1 MMKVGIIGGGAS
13 GMMSA
18 ILLDREGIDVT
29 IIEKNST
36 LGKKILMTGNGRCN
50 YFNQDIGVDKYYT
63 SDYEFLKNIIKQ
75 ENIAK
80 AQEFLASIGLV
91 PRIKN
96 GYYYPMSN
104 TATSVLNAF
113 LAEIEKRKIKVIL
126 DSEVNNIKRVDNK
139 YQVTINTKK
148 MTFDKIIIAIGS
160 KAGLKENENYAL
172 LDSLDIKMTPIL
184 PALCP
189 LILNGNFFNKWSGI
203 RVEAEVSI
211 YVDNK
216 FLKNDLGEVQLTDYG
231 ISGICVMNLSSLVSK
246 ALYNK
251 KKVSVHLNFLPN
263 LKKEEEI
270 DAFLTKRDNTLYQ
283 RTVIELLES
292 IIPYKLLYILVS
304 KSGINSNCHYK
315 SLTKKEKDDLISNLS
330 DLTLDVIATKEI
342 FKGQVVT
349 GGIPLNRVKN
359 TLEDKEYKGL
369 YYTGEILDVDGICG
383 GFNLGFA
390 WLSSIVVGDDNV
402 KSKRN

>member
-1 MMKVGIIGGGAS
+1 MKVGIIGGGAS

-18 ILLDREGIDVT
+18 ILLNREGFDVT
-29 IIEKNST
+29 ILEKNST

-63 SDYEFLKNIIKQ
+63 SDYEFLKTIVNE
-75 ENIAK
+75 ENILK
-80 AQEFLASIGLV
+80 VKEFLNSLGLV

-113 LAEIEKRKIKVIL
+113 LTEIERLKIKTIL
-126 DSEVNNIKRVDNK
+126 DSEINNIKRKENK
-139 YQVTINTKK
+139 YQIMVNGKK
-148 MTFDKIIIAIGS
+148 MLFDKIIIAIGS
-160 KAGLKENENYAL
+160 KAGLKENANYEL
-172 LDSLDIKMTPIL
+172 LNSLGIKMTPIL

-189 LILNGNFFNKWSGI
+189 LVLNGDFFNKWSGI
-203 RVEAEVSI
+203 RAEARVSI
-211 YVDNK
+211 YANDK
-216 FLKNDLGEVQLTDYG
+216 FLKSDLGEVQLTDYG

-246 ALYNK
+246 ALYQK
-251 KKVSVHLNFLPN
+251 QKVKVHLNFLPN
-263 LKKEEEI
+263 IEKENI
-270 DAFLTKRDNTLYQ
+270 DKWLTLRDNTLYQ

-304 KSGINSNCHYK
+304 KAGIKSNCHYK
-315 SLTKKEKDDLISNLS
+315 SLTKKEKDDLINNLS
-330 DLTLDVIATKEI
+330 DLTLEIRETKEI

-349 GGIPLNRVKN
+349 GGIPINRVKT
-359 TLEDKEYKGL
+359 TLEDKEYAGL
-369 YYTGEILDVDGICG
+369 YYTGEILDVDGLCG

-390 WLSSIVVGDDNV
+390 WLSSIVVSEDIC
-402 KSKRN
+402 

>member
-1 MMKVGIIGGGAS
+1 MKVGIIGGGAS

-18 ILLDREGIDVT
+18 ILLSREGIDVT

-50 YFNQDIGVDKYYT
+50 YFNQDIDIDKYYT
-63 SDYEFLKNIIKQ
+63 SDDEFLKTIVNEDNVLKV
-75 ENIAK
+75 K
-80 AQEFLASIGLV
+80 EFLNSIGLV

-113 LAEIEKRKIKVIL
+113 LTEIERLKIKTIL
-126 DSEVNNIKRVDNK
+126 DSEINGIKKIENK
-139 YQVTINTKK
+139 YQVLVNGKK
-148 MTFDKIIIAIGS
+148 MLFDKIIISIGS
-160 KAGLKENENYAL
+160 KAGLKENNNYEL
-172 LDSLDIKMTPIL
+172 LNSLGIKMTPIL

-189 LILNGNFFNKWSGI
+189 LVLNGDFFNKWSGI
-203 RVEAEVSI
+203 RVEARVSI
-211 YVDNK
+211 YENDR
-216 FLKNDLGEVQLTDYG
+216 FLKSDLGEVQLTDYG
-231 ISGICVMNLSSLVSK
+231 ISGICVMNLSSLASK
-246 ALYNK
+246 ALYQK
-251 KKVSVHLNFLPN
+251 KKVKVHLNFLPN
-263 LKKEEEI
+263 IEKENI
-270 DAFLTKRDNTLYQ
+270 DKWLTLRDNTLYQ

-304 KSGINSNCHYK
+304 KAGIKSNCHYK
-315 SLTKKEKDDLISNLS
+315 SLTWEEKNDLINNLS
-330 DLTLDVIATKEI
+330 DLTLEVRDTKEI
-342 FKGQVVT
+342 FKSQVVT
-349 GGIPLNRVKN
+349 GGIPISRVKD

-390 WLSSIVVGDDNV
+390 WLSSIVVSEDIC
-402 KSKRN
+402 

>member
-1 MMKVGIIGGGAS
+1 MKVGIIGGGAS

-18 ILLDREGIDVT
+18 ILLNREGFDVT
-29 IIEKNST
+29 ILEKNST

-63 SDYEFLKNIIKQ
+63 SDYEFLKTIVNE
-75 ENIAK
+75 ENILK
-80 AQEFLASIGLV
+80 VKEFLNSLGLV

-113 LAEIEKRKIKVIL
+113 LTEIERLKIKTIL
-126 DSEVNNIKRVDNK
+126 DSEVNNIKRKENK
-139 YQVTINTKK
+139 YQIMVNGKK
-148 MTFDKIIIAIGS
+148 MLFDKIIIAIGS
-160 KAGLKENENYAL
+160 KAGLKENANYEL
-172 LDSLDIKMTPIL
+172 LNSLGIKMTPIL

-189 LILNGNFFNKWSGI
+189 LVLNGDFFNKWSGI
-203 RVEAEVSI
+203 RAEARVSI
-211 YVDNK
+211 YANDK
-216 FLKNDLGEVQLTDYG
+216 FLKSDLGEVQLTDYG

-246 ALYNK
+246 ALYQK
-251 KKVSVHLNFLPN
+251 QKVKVHLNFLPN
-263 LKKEEEI
+263 IEKENI
-270 DAFLTKRDNTLYQ
+270 DKWLTLRDNTLYQ

-304 KSGINSNCHYK
+304 KAGIKSNCHYK
-315 SLTKKEKDDLISNLS
+315 SLTKKEKDDLINNLS
-330 DLTLDVIATKEI
+330 DLTLEIRETKEI

-349 GGIPLNRVKN
+349 GGIPINRVKT
-359 TLEDKEYKGL
+359 TLEDKEYAGL

-390 WLSSIVVGDDNV
+390 WLSSIVVSEDIC
-402 KSKRN
+402 

>member
-1 MMKVGIIGGGAS
+1 MKVGIIGGGAS

-18 ILLDREGIDVT
+18 ILLNREGFDVT
-29 IIEKNST
+29 ILEKNST

-63 SDYEFLKNIIKQ
+63 SDYEFLKTIVNE
-75 ENIAK
+75 ENILK
-80 AQEFLASIGLV
+80 VKEFLNSLGLV
-91 PRIKN
+91 PRNKN

-113 LAEIEKRKIKVIL
+113 LTEIERLKIKTIL
-126 DSEVNNIKRVDNK
+126 DSEINNIKRKENK
-139 YQVTINTKK
+139 YQIMVNGKK
-148 MTFDKIIIAIGS
+148 MLFDKIIIAIGS
-160 KAGLKENENYAL
+160 KAGLKENANYEL
-172 LDSLDIKMTPIL
+172 LNSLGIKMTPIL

-189 LILNGNFFNKWSGI
+189 LVLNGDFFNKWSGI
-203 RVEAEVSI
+203 RAEARVSI
-211 YVDNK
+211 YENDK
-216 FLKNDLGEVQLTDYG
+216 FLKSDLGEVQLTDYG

-246 ALYNK
+246 ALYQK
-251 KKVSVHLNFLPN
+251 QKVKVHLNFLPN
-263 LKKEEEI
+263 IEKENI
-270 DAFLTKRDNTLYQ
+270 DKWLTLRDNTMYQ

-304 KSGINSNCHYK
+304 KAGIKSNCHYK
-315 SLTKKEKDDLISNLS
+315 SLTKKEKDDLINNLS
-330 DLTLDVIATKEI
+330 DLTLEIRETKEI

-349 GGIPLNRVKN
+349 GGIPINRVKT
-359 TLEDKEYKGL
+359 TLEDKEYAGL

-390 WLSSIVVGDDNV
+390 WLSSIVVSEDIC
-402 KSKRN
+402 

>member
-1 MMKVGIIGGGAS
+1 MKVGIIGGGAS

-18 ILLDREGIDVT
+18 ILLNREGFDVT
-29 IIEKNST
+29 ILEKNST

-63 SDYEFLKNIIKQ
+63 SDYEFLKTIVNE
-75 ENIAK
+75 ENILK
-80 AQEFLASIGLV
+80 VKEFLNSLGLV

-113 LAEIEKRKIKVIL
+113 LTEIERLKIKTIL
-126 DSEVNNIKRVDNK
+126 DSEINNIKRKENK
-139 YQVTINTKK
+139 YQIMVNGKK
-148 MTFDKIIIAIGS
+148 MFFDKIIIAIGS
-160 KAGLKENENYAL
+160 KAGLKENANYEL
-172 LDSLDIKMTPIL
+172 LNSLGIKMTPIL

-189 LILNGNFFNKWSGI
+189 LVLNGDFFNKWSGI
-203 RVEAEVSI
+203 RAEARVSI
-211 YVDNK
+211 YENDK
-216 FLKNDLGEVQLTDYG
+216 FLKSDLGEVQLTDYG
-231 ISGICVMNLSSLVSK
+231 ISGICVMNLSSLASK
-246 ALYNK
+246 ALYQK
-251 KKVSVHLNFLPN
+251 QKVKIHLNFLPN
-263 LKKEEEI
+263 IEKENI
-270 DAFLTKRDNTLYQ
+270 DKWLTLRDNTLYQ

-304 KSGINSNCHYK
+304 KAGIKSNCHYK
-315 SLTKKEKDDLISNLS
+315 SLTQKEKDDLINNLS
-330 DLTLDVIATKEI
+330 DLILEVRETKEI

-349 GGIPLNRVKN
+349 GGIPVNRVKT
-359 TLEDKEYKGL
+359 TLEDKEYAGL

-390 WLSSIVVGDDNV
+390 WLSSIVVSEDIC
-402 KSKRN
+402 

>member
-29 IIEKNST
+29 IIEKNNT

-50 YFNQDIGVDKYYT
+50 YFNADINSDKYYT

-80 AQEFLASIGLV
+80 AQEFLTSIGLV

-96 GYYYPMSN
+96 GYYYPSSN

-113 LAEIEKRKIKVIL
+113 LTEIEKRKIKVIL

-172 LDSLDIKMTPIL
+172 LESLNIKMTPIL

-203 RVEAEVSI
+203 RVEASVSI
-211 YVDNK
+211 YEDNK
-216 FLKNDLGEVQLTDYG
+216 FIKDDLGEVQLTDYG

-263 LKKEEEI
+263 LKKEEI

-330 DLTLDVIATKEI
+330 DLTLEVIATKEI

>member
-1 MMKVGIIGGGAS
+1 MRVGIIGGGAS

-18 ILLDREGIDVT
+18 ILLDRQGIDVT

-50 YFNQDIGVDKYYT
+50 YFNENIASDKYYT
-63 SDYEFLKNIIKQ
+63 SDDEFLKNIVNQ
-75 ENIAK
+75 ENILK
-80 AQEFLASIGLV
+80 VQEFLNSIGLV

-113 LAEIEKRKIKVIL
+113 LVEIERRKIKVIL
-126 DSEVNNIKRVDNK
+126 DSEVNSIKKQDNK
-139 YQVTINTKK
+139 YQVIVNDKK
-148 MTFDKIIIAIGS
+148 MLFDKVIIAIGS
-160 KAGLKENENYAL
+160 KAGLKEQANYEIL
-172 LDSLDIKMTPIL
+172 NSLGIEMMPIL

-203 RVEAEVSI
+203 RVEGSVSI
-211 YVDNK
+211 YINDK
-216 FLKNDLGEVQLTDYG
+216 FIKNDIGEIQLTDYG

-246 ALYNK
+246 ALYQK
-251 KKVSVHLNFLPN
+251 QKATVHLNFLPN
-263 LKKEEEI
+263 MKKEEI
-270 DAFLTKRDNTLYQ
+270 DNFLNDRDNSLYQ

-292 IIPYKLLYILVS
+292 IIPYKLIYILVS
-304 KSGINSNCHYK
+304 RAGINSNCHYK
-315 SLTKKEKDDLISNLS
+315 SLTKKEKDDLINNLS
-330 DLTLDVIATKEI
+330 DLTLEVLATKEI

-349 GGIPLNRVKN
+349 GGVPINRVKK
-359 TLEDKEYKGL
+359 TLEDKEYAGL
-369 YYTGEILDVDGICG
+369 YYTGEIVDVDGICG

-390 WLSSIVVGDDNV
+390 WLSSMVVSEDIC
-402 KSKRN
+402 SR

>member
-1 MMKVGIIGGGAS
+1 MKVGIIGGGAS

-18 ILLDREGIDVT
+18 ILLNREGFDVT
-29 IIEKNST
+29 ILEKNST

-63 SDYEFLKNIIKQ
+63 SDYEFLKTIVNE
-75 ENIAK
+75 ENILK
-80 AQEFLASIGLV
+80 VKEFLNSLGLV

-104 TATSVLNAF
+104 TATSVLNTF
-113 LAEIEKRKIKVIL
+113 LTEIERLKIKTIL
-126 DSEVNNIKRVDNK
+126 DSEVNNIKRKENK
-139 YQVTINTKK
+139 YQIMVNGKK
-148 MTFDKIIIAIGS
+148 MLFDKIIIAIGS
-160 KAGLKENENYAL
+160 KAGLKENANYEL
-172 LDSLDIKMTPIL
+172 LNSLGIKMTPIL

-189 LILNGNFFNKWSGI
+189 LVLNGDFFNKWSGI
-203 RVEAEVSI
+203 RAEARVSI
-211 YVDNK
+211 YENDK
-216 FLKNDLGEVQLTDYG
+216 FLKSDLGEVQLTDYG

-246 ALYNK
+246 ALYQK
-251 KKVSVHLNFLPN
+251 QKVKVHLNFLPN
-263 LKKEEEI
+263 IEKENI
-270 DAFLTKRDNTLYQ
+270 DKWLTLRDNTLYQ

-304 KSGINSNCHYK
+304 KAGIKSNCHYK
-315 SLTKKEKDDLISNLS
+315 SLTKKEKDDLINNLS
-330 DLTLDVIATKEI
+330 DLTLEIRETKEI

-349 GGIPLNRVKN
+349 GGIPINRVKT
-359 TLEDKEYKGL
+359 TLEDKEYAGL

-390 WLSSIVVGDDNV
+390 WLSSIVVSEDIC
-402 KSKRN
+402 

>member
-1 MMKVGIIGGGAS
+1 MKVGIIGGGAS

-18 ILLDREGIDVT
+18 ILLNREGFDVT
-29 IIEKNST
+29 ILEKNST

-50 YFNQDIGVDKYYT
+50 YFNQDIGVDKYYI
-63 SDYEFLKNIIKQ
+63 SDYEFLKTIVNE
-75 ENIAK
+75 ENILK
-80 AQEFLASIGLV
+80 VKEFLNSLGLV

-113 LAEIEKRKIKVIL
+113 LTEIERLKIKTIL
-126 DSEVNNIKRVDNK
+126 DSEINNIKRKENK
-139 YQVTINTKK
+139 YQIMVNGKK
-148 MTFDKIIIAIGS
+148 MLFDKIIIAIGS
-160 KAGLKENENYAL
+160 KAGLKENANYEL
-172 LDSLDIKMTPIL
+172 LNSLGIKMTPIL

-189 LILNGNFFNKWSGI
+189 LVLNGDFFNKWSGI
-203 RVEAEVSI
+203 RAEARVSI
-211 YVDNK
+211 YENDK
-216 FLKNDLGEVQLTDYG
+216 FLKSDLGEVQLTDYG

-246 ALYNK
+246 ALYQK
-251 KKVSVHLNFLPN
+251 QKVKVHLNFLPN
-263 LKKEEEI
+263 IEKENI
-270 DAFLTKRDNTLYQ
+270 DKWLTLRDNTLYQ

-304 KSGINSNCHYK
+304 KAGIKSNCHYK
-315 SLTKKEKDDLISNLS
+315 SLTKKEKDDLINNLS
-330 DLTLDVIATKEI
+330 DLTLEIRETKEI

-349 GGIPLNRVKN
+349 GGIPINRVKT
-359 TLEDKEYKGL
+359 TLEDKEYAGL

-390 WLSSIVVGDDNV
+390 WLSSIVVSEDIC
-402 KSKRN
+402 

>member
-1 MMKVGIIGGGAS
+1 MKVGIIGGGAS

-18 ILLDREGIDVT
+18 ILLNREGFDVT
-29 IIEKNST
+29 ILEKNST

-63 SDYEFLKNIIKQ
+63 SDYEFLKTIVNE
-75 ENIAK
+75 ENILK
-80 AQEFLASIGLV
+80 VKEFLNSLGLV

-113 LAEIEKRKIKVIL
+113 LTEIERLKIKTIL
-126 DSEVNNIKRVDNK
+126 DSEINNIKRKENK
-139 YQVTINTKK
+139 YQIMVNGKK
-148 MTFDKIIIAIGS
+148 MLFDKIIIAIGS
-160 KAGLKENENYAL
+160 KAGLKENANYEL
-172 LDSLDIKMTPIL
+172 LNSLGIKMTPIL

-189 LILNGNFFNKWSGI
+189 LVLNGDFFNKWSGI
-203 RVEAEVSI
+203 RAEARVSI
-211 YVDNK
+211 YENDK
-216 FLKNDLGEVQLTDYG
+216 FLKSDLGEVQLTDYG

-246 ALYNK
+246 ALYQK
-251 KKVSVHLNFLPN
+251 QKVKVHLNFLPN
-263 LKKEEEI
+263 IEKENI
-270 DAFLTKRDNTLYQ
+270 DKWLTLRDNTMYQ

-304 KSGINSNCHYK
+304 KAGIKSNCHYK
-315 SLTKKEKDDLISNLS
+315 SLTWKEKNDLINNLS
-330 DLTLDVIATKEI
+330 DLTLEIRETKEI

-349 GGIPLNRVKN
+349 GGIPINRVKT
-359 TLEDKEYKGL
+359 TLEDKEYAGL

-390 WLSSIVVGDDNV
+390 WLSSIVVSEDIC
-402 KSKRN
+402 

>member
-1 MMKVGIIGGGAS
+1 MKVGIIGGGAS

-18 ILLDREGIDVT
+18 ILLNREGFDVT
-29 IIEKNST
+29 ILEKNST

-63 SDYEFLKNIIKQ
+63 IDYEFLKTIVNE
-75 ENIAK
+75 ENILK
-80 AQEFLASIGLV
+80 VKEFLNSLGLV

-113 LAEIEKRKIKVIL
+113 LTEIERLKIKTIL
-126 DSEVNNIKRVDNK
+126 DSEVNSIKRKENK
-139 YQVTINTKK
+139 YQIMVNGQK
-148 MTFDKIIIAIGS
+148 MLFDKIIIAIGS
-160 KAGLKENENYAL
+160 KAGLKENANYEL
-172 LDSLDIKMTPIL
+172 LNSLGIKMTPIL

-189 LILNGNFFNKWSGI
+189 LVLNGDFFNKWSGI
-203 RVEAEVSI
+203 RAEARVSI
-211 YVDNK
+211 YENDK
-216 FLKNDLGEVQLTDYG
+216 FLKSDLGEVQLTDYG
-231 ISGICVMNLSSLVSK
+231 VSGICVMNLSSLASK
-246 ALYNK
+246 ALYQK
-251 KKVSVHLNFLPN
+251 QKVKLHLNFLPN
-263 LKKEEEI
+263 IEKENI
-270 DAFLTKRDNTLYQ
+270 DKWLTLRDNTLCQ

-304 KSGINSNCHYK
+304 KAGIKSNCHYK
-315 SLTKKEKDDLISNLS
+315 SLTQKEKDDLINNLS
-330 DLTLDVIATKEI
+330 DLILEVKETKEI

-349 GGIPLNRVKN
+349 GGIPVNRVKT
-359 TLEDKEYKGL
+359 TLEDKEYEGL

-390 WLSSIVVGDDNV
+390 WLSSIVVSEDIC
-402 KSKRN
+402 

>member
-1 MMKVGIIGGGAS
+1 MKVGIIGGGAS

-18 ILLDREGIDVT
+18 ILLNREGFDVT
-29 IIEKNST
+29 ILEKNST

-63 SDYEFLKNIIKQ
+63 SDYEFLKTIVNE
-75 ENIAK
+75 ENILK
-80 AQEFLASIGLV
+80 VKEFLNSLGLV

-113 LAEIEKRKIKVIL
+113 LTEIERLKIKTIL
-126 DSEVNNIKRVDNK
+126 DSEINNIKRKENK
-139 YQVTINTKK
+139 YQIMVNGKK
-148 MTFDKIIIAIGS
+148 MFFDKIIIAIGS
-160 KAGLKENENYAL
+160 KAGLKENANYEL
-172 LDSLDIKMTPIL
+172 LNSLGIKMTPIL

-189 LILNGNFFNKWSGI
+189 LVLNGDFFNKWSGI
-203 RVEAEVSI
+203 RAEARVSI
-211 YVDNK
+211 YENDK
-216 FLKNDLGEVQLTDYG
+216 FLKSDLGEVQLTDYG
-231 ISGICVMNLSSLVSK
+231 ISGICVMNLSSLASK
-246 ALYNK
+246 ALYQK
-251 KKVSVHLNFLPN
+251 QKVKVHLNFLPN
-263 LKKEEEI
+263 IEKENI
-270 DAFLTKRDNTLYQ
+270 DKWLTLRDNTLYQ

-304 KSGINSNCHYK
+304 KAGIKSNCHYK
-315 SLTKKEKDDLISNLS
+315 SLTQKEKDDLINNLS
-330 DLTLDVIATKEI
+330 DLILEVRETKEI

-349 GGIPLNRVKN
+349 GGIPVNRVKT
-359 TLEDKEYKGL
+359 TLEDKEYAGL

-390 WLSSIVVGDDNV
+390 WLSSIVVSEDIC
-402 KSKRN
+402 

>member
-50 YFNQDIGVDKYYT
+50 YFNAEINSDKYYT

-80 AQEFLASIGLV
+80 AQEFLTSIGLV

-96 GYYYPMSN
+96 GYYYPSSN

-113 LAEIEKRKIKVIL
+113 LTEIEKRKIKVIL

-172 LDSLDIKMTPIL
+172 LDSLGIKMTPIL

-203 RVEAEVSI
+203 RVEASVSI
-211 YVDNK
+211 YEDNK
-216 FLKNDLGEVQLTDYG
+216 FIKDDLGEVQLTDYG

-263 LKKEEEI
+263 LKKEEI
-270 DAFLTKRDNTLYQ
+270 DAFLTNRDNTLYQ

>member
-1 MMKVGIIGGGAS
+1 MKVGIIGGGAS

-18 ILLDREGIDVT
+18 ILLTREGFDVT
-29 IIEKNST
+29 ILEKNST

-50 YFNQDIGVDKYYT
+50 YFNQDIDVDKYYT
-63 SDYEFLKNIIKQ
+63 SDYEFLKTIVNE
-75 ENIAK
+75 ENILKAK
-80 AQEFLASIGLV
+80 EFLNSIGLV

-113 LAEIEKRKIKVIL
+113 VTEIERLKIKTIL
-126 DSEVNNIKRVDNK
+126 DSEINSIKKIENK
-139 YQVTINTKK
+139 YQIMVNDKK
-148 MTFDKIIIAIGS
+148 MFFDKIIIAIGS
-160 KAGLKENENYAL
+160 KAGLKENANYEL
-172 LDSLDIKMTPIL
+172 LNSLGIKMTPIL

-189 LILNGNFFNKWSGI
+189 LVLNGDFFNKWSGI
-203 RVEAEVSI
+203 RAEARVSI
-211 YVDNK
+211 YENDK
-216 FLKNDLGEVQLTDYG
+216 FLKSDLGEVQLTDYG

-246 ALYNK
+246 ALYQK
-251 KKVSVHLNFLPN
+251 KKVKVHLNFLPN
-263 LKKEEEI
+263 IEKENI
-270 DAFLTKRDNTLYQ
+270 DKWLTLRDNTLYQ

-304 KSGINSNCHYK
+304 KAGIKSNCHYK
-315 SLTKKEKDDLISNLS
+315 SLTQKEKDDLINNLS
-330 DLTLDVIATKEI
+330 DLILEVRETKEI

-349 GGIPLNRVKN
+349 GGIPINRVKT
-359 TLEDKEYKGL
+359 TLEDKEYVGL

-390 WLSSIVVGDDNV
+390 WLSSIVVSEDI
-402 KSKRN
+402 

>member
-50 YFNQDIGVDKYYT
+50 YFNAEINSDKYYT

-80 AQEFLASIGLV
+80 AQEFLTSIGLV

-96 GYYYPMSN
+96 GYYYPSSN

-113 LAEIEKRKIKVIL
+113 LTEIEKRKIKVIL

-172 LDSLDIKMTPIL
+172 LESLNIKMTPIL

-203 RVEAEVSI
+203 RVEASVSI
-211 YVDNK
+211 YEDNK
-216 FLKNDLGEVQLTDYG
+216 FIKDDLGEVQLTDYG

-263 LKKEEEI
+263 LKKEEI
-270 DAFLTKRDNTLYQ
+270 DAFLTNRDNTLYQ

-349 GGIPLNRVKN
+349 GGIPLNRVKT
-359 TLEDKEYKGL
+359 TLEDKEYAGL

>member
-1 MMKVGIIGGGAS
+1 MKVGIIGGGAS

-18 ILLDREGIDVT
+18 ILLNRNGIDVT

-50 YFNQDIGVDKYYT
+50 YFNDEINIDKYYT
-63 SDYEFLKNIIKQ
+63 SDYEFLKNIINE
-75 ENIAK
+75 ENIIKAK
-80 AQEFLASIGLV
+80 DFLTSIGLV

-104 TATSVLNAF
+104 TAISVLNAF
-113 LAEIEKRKIKVIL
+113 LTEINNRKIKVLL
-126 DSEVNNIKRVDNK
+126 DSEVNSIKKVDNK
-139 YQVTINTKK
+139 YQIIVNDKK
-148 MTFDKIIIAIGS
+148 MTFDKLIIAIGS
-160 KAGLKENENYAL
+160 KAGLKENPNYTL
-172 LDSLDIKMTPIL
+172 LDSLGIKMTPIL

-189 LILNGNFFNKWSGI
+189 LILSGNFFNKWSGI
-203 RVEAEVSI
+203 RVEAKVSI
-211 YVDNK
+211 YEDNYEDNK
-216 FLKNDLGEVQLTDYG
+216 FIKDDLGEVQLTDYG

-246 ALYNK
+246 ALYQQ

-263 LKKEEEI
+263 IKKEEI
-270 DAFLTKRDNTLYQ
+270 DNFLANRDNTLYQ

-304 KSGINSNCHYK
+304 RAGINSNCHYK
-315 SLTKKEKDDLISNLS
+315 SLTKKEKDDLINNLS

-349 GGIPLNRVKN
+349 GGIPLNRVKT
-359 TLEDKEYKGL
+359 TLEDKEHKGL
-369 YYTGEILDVDGICG
+369 YYTGEILDIDGICG

-390 WLSSIVVGDDNV
+390 WLSSIVVGDDIC
-402 KSKRN
+402 

>member
-63 SDYEFLKNIIKQ
+63 SDYEFLKNIINQ

-139 YQVTINTKK
+139 YQVILNTKK

-160 KAGLKENENYAL
+160 KAGLKEQENYAL
-172 LDSLDIKMTPIL
+172 LESLNIKMTPIL

-203 RVEAEVSI
+203 RVEE
-211 YVDNK
+211 
-216 FLKNDLGEVQLTDYG
+216 
-231 ISGICVMNLSSLVSK
+231 LV
-246 ALYNK
+246 
-251 KKVSVHLNFLPN
+251 FM
-263 LKKEEEI
+263 
-270 DAFLTKRDNTLYQ
+270 
-283 RTVIELLES
+283 
-292 IIPYKLLYILVS
+292 
-304 KSGINSNCHYK
+304 
-315 SLTKKEKDDLISNLS
+315 
-330 DLTLDVIATKEI
+330 
-342 FKGQVVT
+342 
-349 GGIPLNRVKN
+349 
-359 TLEDKEYKGL
+359 
-369 YYTGEILDVDGICG
+369 
-383 GFNLGFA
+383 
-390 WLSSIVVGDDNV
+390 
-402 KSKRN
+402 

>member
-1 MMKVGIIGGGAS
+1 MKVGIIGGGAS

-18 ILLDREGIDVT
+18 ILLNREGFDVT
-29 IIEKNST
+29 ILEKNST

-63 SDYEFLKNIIKQ
+63 SDYEFLKTIVNE
-75 ENIAK
+75 ENILK
-80 AQEFLASIGLV
+80 VKEFLNSLGLV

-113 LAEIEKRKIKVIL
+113 LTEIERLKIKTIL
-126 DSEVNNIKRVDNK
+126 DSEINNIKRKENK
-139 YQVTINTKK
+139 YQIMVNGKK
-148 MTFDKIIIAIGS
+148 MLFDKIIIAIGS
-160 KAGLKENENYAL
+160 KAGLKENANYEL
-172 LDSLDIKMTPIL
+172 LNSLGIKMTPIL

-189 LILNGNFFNKWSGI
+189 LVLNGDFFNKWSGI
-203 RVEAEVSI
+203 RAEARVSI
-211 YVDNK
+211 YANDK
-216 FLKNDLGEVQLTDYG
+216 FLKSDLGEVQLTDYG
-231 ISGICVMNLSSLVSK
+231 ISGICVMNLSSLASK
-246 ALYNK
+246 ALYQK
-251 KKVSVHLNFLPN
+251 QKVKVHLNFLPN
-263 LKKEEEI
+263 IEKENI
-270 DAFLTKRDNTLYQ
+270 DKWLTLRDNTLYQ

-304 KSGINSNCHYK
+304 KAGIKSNCHYK
-315 SLTKKEKDDLISNLS
+315 SLTKKEKDDLINNLS
-330 DLTLDVIATKEI
+330 DLTLEIRETKEI

-349 GGIPLNRVKN
+349 GGIPINRVKT
-359 TLEDKEYKGL
+359 TLEDKEYAGL

-390 WLSSIVVGDDNV
+390 WLSSIVVSEDIC
-402 KSKRN
+402 

>member
-1 MMKVGIIGGGAS
+1 MKVGIIGGGAS

-126 DSEVNNIKRVDNK
+126 DSEINNIKKIENK
-139 YQVTINTKK
+139 YQIMVNGKK

-160 KAGLKENENYAL
+160 KAGLKEQANYAL
-172 LDSLDIKMTPIL
+172 LESLNIKMTPIL

-263 LKKEEEI
+263 LKKEEI
-270 DAFLTKRDNTLYQ
+270 DSFLTKRDNTLYQ

-304 KSGINSNCHYK
+304 KAGINSNCHYK
-315 SLTKKEKDDLISNLS
+315 SLTKKEKDDLINNLSNL
-330 DLTLDVIATKEI
+330 TLEVVAPKEI

-359 TLEDKEYKGL
+359 TLEDKEYQGL

>member
-1 MMKVGIIGGGAS
+1 MKVGIIGGGAS

-18 ILLDREGIDVT
+18 ILLNREGFDVT
-29 IIEKNST
+29 ILEKNST

-63 SDYEFLKNIIKQ
+63 SDYEFLKTIVNE
-75 ENIAK
+75 ENILK
-80 AQEFLASIGLV
+80 VKEFLNSLGLV

-113 LAEIEKRKIKVIL
+113 LTEIERLKIKTIL
-126 DSEVNNIKRVDNK
+126 DSEINNIKRKENK
-139 YQVTINTKK
+139 YQIMVNGKK
-148 MTFDKIIIAIGS
+148 MLFDKIIIAIGS
-160 KAGLKENENYAL
+160 KAGLKENANYEL
-172 LDSLDIKMTPIL
+172 LNSLGIKMTPIL

-189 LILNGNFFNKWSGI
+189 LVLNGDFFNKWSGI
-203 RVEAEVSI
+203 RVEARVSI
-211 YVDNK
+211 YANDK
-216 FLKNDLGEVQLTDYG
+216 FLKSDLGEVQLTDYG
-231 ISGICVMNLSSLVSK
+231 ISGICVMNLSSLASK
-246 ALYNK
+246 ALYQK
-251 KKVSVHLNFLPN
+251 QKVKVHLNFLPN
-263 LKKEEEI
+263 IEKENI
-270 DAFLTKRDNTLYQ
+270 DKWLTLRDNTLYQ

-304 KSGINSNCHYK
+304 KAGIKSNCHYK
-315 SLTKKEKDDLISNLS
+315 SLTKKEKDDLINNLS
-330 DLTLDVIATKEI
+330 DLTLEIRETKEI

-349 GGIPLNRVKN
+349 GGIPINRIKT
-359 TLEDKEYKGL
+359 TLEDKEYAGL

-390 WLSSIVVGDDNV
+390 WLSSIVVSEDIC
-402 KSKRN
+402 

>member
-1 MMKVGIIGGGAS
+1 MKVGIIGGGAS

-18 ILLDREGIDVT
+18 ILLNREGFDVT
-29 IIEKNST
+29 ILEKNST

-63 SDYEFLKNIIKQ
+63 SDYEFLKTIVNE
-75 ENIAK
+75 ENILK
-80 AQEFLASIGLV
+80 VKEFLNSLGLV

-113 LAEIEKRKIKVIL
+113 LTEIERLKIKTIL
-126 DSEVNNIKRVDNK
+126 DSEVNNIKRKENK
-139 YQVTINTKK
+139 YQIMVNGKK
-148 MTFDKIIIAIGS
+148 MLFDKIIIAIGS
-160 KAGLKENENYAL
+160 KAGLKENANYEL
-172 LDSLDIKMTPIL
+172 LNSLGIKMTPIL

-189 LILNGNFFNKWSGI
+189 LVLNGDFFNKWSGI
-203 RVEAEVSI
+203 RAEARVSI
-211 YVDNK
+211 YENDK
-216 FLKNDLGEVQLTDYG
+216 FLKSDLGEVQLTDYG
-231 ISGICVMNLSSLVSK
+231 ISGICVMNLSSLASK
-246 ALYNK
+246 ALYQK
-251 KKVSVHLNFLPN
+251 QKVKVHLNFLPN
-263 LKKEEEI
+263 IEKENI
-270 DAFLTKRDNTLYQ
+270 DKWLTLRDNTLYQ

-304 KSGINSNCHYK
+304 KAGIKSNCHYK
-315 SLTKKEKDDLISNLS
+315 SLTKKEKDDLINNLS
-330 DLTLDVIATKEI
+330 DLTLEIRETKEI

-349 GGIPLNRVKN
+349 GGIPINRVKT
-359 TLEDKEYKGL
+359 TLEDKEYAGL

-390 WLSSIVVGDDNV
+390 WLSSIVVSEDIC
-402 KSKRN
+402 

>member
-1 MMKVGIIGGGAS
+1 MKVGIIGGGAS

-18 ILLDREGIDVT
+18 ILLTREGFDVT
-29 IIEKNST
+29 ILEKNST

-50 YFNQDIGVDKYYT
+50 YFNQDIDVDKYYT
-63 SDYEFLKNIIKQ
+63 SDYEFLKTIVNE
-75 ENIAK
+75 ENILKAK
-80 AQEFLASIGLV
+80 EFLNSIGLV

-113 LAEIEKRKIKVIL
+113 VTEIERLKIKTIL
-126 DSEVNNIKRVDNK
+126 DSEINSIKKIENK
-139 YQVTINTKK
+139 YQIMVNDKK
-148 MTFDKIIIAIGS
+148 MFFDKIIIAIGS
-160 KAGLKENENYAL
+160 KAGLKENANYEL
-172 LDSLDIKMTPIL
+172 LNSLGIKMTPIL

-189 LILNGNFFNKWSGI
+189 LVLNGDFFNKWSGI
-203 RVEAEVSI
+203 RAEARVSI
-211 YVDNK
+211 YENDK
-216 FLKNDLGEVQLTDYG
+216 FLKSDLGEVQLTDYG

-246 ALYNK
+246 ALYQK
-251 KKVSVHLNFLPN
+251 KKVKVHLNFLPN
-263 LKKEEEI
+263 IEKENI
-270 DAFLTKRDNTLYQ
+270 DKWLTLRDNTLYQ

-304 KSGINSNCHYK
+304 KAGIKSNCHYK
-315 SLTKKEKDDLISNLS
+315 SLTQKEKDDLINNLS
-330 DLTLDVIATKEI
+330 DLILEVRETKEI

-349 GGIPLNRVKN
+349 GGIPINRVKT
-359 TLEDKEYKGL
+359 TLEDKEYVGL

-390 WLSSIVVGDDNV
+390 WLSSIVVSEDIC
-402 KSKRN
+402 